1 MAWSK
6 DNGQL
11 AKRNA
16 EYAKEQ
22 GEHAKNEASN
32 LSQLKKDVTNAATEA
47 AKQASYAKNQGDYAK
62 TQADQAKGEID
73 NAKAQ
78 AEYAKK
84 QGDYAKAE
92 ADKIKDLDDAKF
104 NQRLIDVED
113 QMKDTERQTQ
123 KLQHGLSVINGTVG
137 SPVDIEI
144 HGRTLVNLIHGTS
157 PFVITLDPTKYYLL
171 VTDNNS
177 TVTVDSVS
185 QSMPHKFTNKSTVTL
200 TWATGNPAL
209 YEVSQADYSKI
220 LVDWDSSNVLNRYPY
235 VKGIQHLQN
244 VAIITEGE
252 NLIPPFTEWILNQNA
267 KIISPYELELNGS
280 GSYNISRIDINV
292 MKNQSYTISGD
303 MKNFNIRGGSS
314 TGPVIVNFDGT
325 DFDGMYTFNTGAH
338 GTISIG
344 IFNKGGSIGKFIF
357 KDIMLTIGT
366 INKPFVPRNPSYLF
380 TDVKLGHIG
389 TSKDLLYQQDGQW
402 LVRKAINK
410 DILLYGTLNWRFIA
424 NDNLFKKV
432 GIQSFLSENARRLP
446 YIITK
451 YNGFVLGDDYNNGN
465 GAYVGFND
473 NFLYLSILNEDSGFI
488 STYSPNSNEIKA
500 YFNGWQV
507 KTADTTGKPT
517 AWKSIVDGTDAPTQT
532 LAYVSTNMAKDYT
545 PYKLSYVLATPQI
558 INVTDKVEGDIAING
573 LTQVEVTSGVIVR
586 EKVVPLQGLNANS
599 ATYYIN
605 TDGSNA
611 NHPNSRL
618 RNRADKIVKIYRNGQ
633 ADGRWLT
640 NTGLAYGNMKA
651 YIPTV
656 DYDPTA
662 EYTVTYLALDR
673 HQMTVNA
680 TDVKATYANN
690 IRSALDDVVV
700 KQSDIA
706 TTVSVNVSSIAEL
719 YKRVR
724 LLEGV

>member
-1 MAWSK
+1 MTWTK
-6 DNGQL
+6 DNGRV
-11 AKRNA
+11 AKQNA
-16 EYAKEQ
+16 DYAKQQ
-22 GEHAKNEASN
+22 GDNAKDQADYAKTQGNFAKNEASN
-32 LSQLKKDVTNAATEA
+32 LSQLKTDVTKATNEA
-47 AKQASYAKNQGDYAK
+47 EIQAKYAKEQGDH
-62 TQADQAKGEID
+62 
-73 NAKAQ
+73 
-78 AEYAKK
+78 AKK

-104 NQRLIDVED
+104 NQRLVDVED
-113 QMKDTERQTQ
+113 QVKDTERQTQ
-123 KLQHGLSVINGTVG
+123 KLQHGVNVLNGTAV

-144 HGRTLVNLIHGTS
+144 YGRTLVNLIYDIS
-157 PFVITLDPTKYYLL
+157 PFSITLDPNKYYLIISE
-171 VTDNNS
+171 TNAQ
-177 TVTVDSVS
+177 VDVNGNL
-185 QSMPHKFTNKSTVTL
+185 QNTPYKFTGRTDVQI
-200 TWATGNPAL
+200 TWSPGNVAL
-209 YEVSQADYSKI
+209 YEVQKNDYDKI
-220 LVDWDSSNVLNRYPY
+220 LVDWDSVKVNNLYPY
-235 VKGIQHLQN
+235 VKGVQHLTN
-244 VAIITEGE
+244 PYVESEGE
-252 NLIPPFTEWILNQNA
+252 NLLPPFTEWNLHANA
-267 KIISPYELELNGS
+267 KVISPYELELDAKVPSNYSFSPSIPVTPGTTFS
-280 GSYNISRIDINV
+280 FSAETNDVGYPAVGLQTLDSDNKPIATIATNP
-292 MKNQSYTISGD
+292 YTIPNGVAYIRMRLSNVTYPKIVTF
-303 MKNFNIRGGSS
+303 KNPILSLGS
-314 TGPVIVNFDGT
+314 TP
-325 DFDGMYTFNTGAH
+325 
-338 GTISIG
+338 
-344 IFNKGGSIGKFIF
+344 
-357 KDIMLTIGT
+357 
-366 INKPFVPRNPSYLF
+366 KPFVPRNPSYLF

-573 LTQVEVTSGVIVR
+573 LTQVSIDSGVVVR
-586 EKVVPLQGLNANS
+586 EKANPILYTTYYRINDVNVPLSLLE
-599 ATYYIN
+599 YK
-605 TDGSNA
+605 
-611 NHPNSRL
+611 
-618 RNRADKIVKIYRNGQ
+618 ADKILSVYKNGVMDTKWKIESVPTNGKQRAIIPQ
-633 ADGRWLT
+633 A
-640 NTGLAYGNMKA
+640 
-651 YIPTV
+651 

-673 HQMTVNA
+673 HLMTVNA
-680 TDVKATYANN
+680 TEVKATYANN

-706 TTVSVNVSSIAEL
+706 TTVSVNVRSIAEL